1 MSTSKSDAISMLKYF
16 YSINLEELCDRIRS
30 ELNPSSPLDE
40 KIDLIFYYIYNATA
54 NYTEFIAGTNKIST
68 KRSPL
73 NEPENIDH
81 KPFFGEATSP
91 KYLAGLSQLLYVS
104 LKNNCIIHSY
114 LSALHQTSDPVEIR
128 AKNERLLCNGYYATA
143 KSTLN
148 NIPSPKG
155 ATNSAVYYSYLTRA
169 RKDCSLYSN
178 AILKTINP
186 NIMKPSAIFAAPNY
200 LASVCNFLLCKNEV
214 AAFNRALKKTDNIS
228 VTKNNRALIQRY
240 NKLYEVYKE
249 AFIPASSETE
259 LPERK
264 NASSKITLSDDRDKF
279 LYSLELNAMYGF
291 DVIQDIYAFLSEVK
305 AMPLSTI
312 QGTTI
317 KSARDLDGKVLLSI
331 LNQVCNLPLYYNKF
345 IFFKYALTAVIDNH
359 SFDSAYLNQNAKAA
373 MRVIEQITSFSDA
386 VSRAYILMK
395 QYFLILSHVTIPLLY
410 TLCDTIL
417 PSILTSDSSETISD
431 KTKIEY
437 CNLIGDYIASN
448 NKVFTAS
455 FSDLDSINVSELGTT
470 FAHPNTTELVM
481 HKALN
486 RKINTIKKHIDAFPL
501 ILSTNTN
508 QEITYIIRS
517 YCTQEALLQYRF
529 PFFNLSKDDYYIPIQ
544 ALIESTIPPLRL
556 GNYTRLSDNLPLESL
571 NIEHLGTLQ
580 KYVSS
585 LRIDQ

>member
-1 MSTSKSDAISMLKYF
+1 MSASKSDAVSMLKYF
-16 YSINLEELCDRIRS
+16 YSINLDELFDKIRT

-40 KIDLIFYYIYNATA
+40 KIDTVFNYIYDATA
-54 NYTEFIAGTNKIST
+54 NYTEYIAGTNEVSAT
-68 KRSPL
+68 S
-73 NEPENIDH
+73 
-81 KPFFGEATSP
+81 FFGEARSS
-91 KYLAGLSQLLYVS
+91 KYLTGLSQLLYVS

-114 LSALHQTSDPVEIR
+114 LSALHQTSEPVEIR
-128 AKNERLLCNGYYATA
+128 AKNERLLCNGYYATT

-148 NIPSPKG
+148 SSPSLKG
-155 ATNSAVYYSYLTRA
+155 ATNSAVYYSYLTRV

-178 AILKTINP
+178 AILKTVNP
-186 NIMKPSAIFAAPNY
+186 NIMKPSDIFAAPNY

-279 LYSLELNAMYGF
+279 LYSLELNAIYGF
-291 DVIQDIYAFLSEVK
+291 DVIQDIYTFLSEVK

-317 KSARDLDGKVLLSI
+317 QSARDLDGKVLLSI

-345 IFFKYALTAVIDNH
+345 IFFKYALTAVINNH
-359 SFDSAYLNQNAKAA
+359 SFNSAYLNQIAKEA
-373 MRVIEQITSFSDA
+373 MRVTDQITSFSDA

-437 CNLIGDYIASN
+437 CNLLGDYIESN
-448 NKVFTAS
+448 SRFFTTS
-455 FSDLDSINVSELGTT
+455 FSDFDKPTISELTYIFYQSGTT
-470 FAHPNTTELVM
+470 QFAM
-481 HKALN
+481 HKA
-486 RKINTIKKHIDAFPL
+486 INERIDTLKKHVDTFPL

-508 QEITYIIRS
+508 QEVAYIIRS
-517 YCTQEALLQYRF
+517 YCTQESLFQYRF

-556 GNYTRLSDNLPLESL
+556 GNNSRLSDSLPLESL
-571 NIEHLGTLQ
+571 NTEHLGTLQ

>member
-40 KIDLIFYYIYNATA
+40 KIDTVFNYIYDATA
-54 NYTEFIAGTNKIST
+54 NYTEYIAGTNEVSAT
-68 KRSPL
+68 S
-73 NEPENIDH
+73 
-81 KPFFGEATSP
+81 FFGEARSS
-91 KYLAGLSQLLYVS
+91 KYLTGLSQLLYVS

-114 LSALHQTSDPVEIR
+114 LSALHQTSEPVEIR
-128 AKNERLLCNGYYATA
+128 AKNERLLCNGYYATT

-148 NIPSPKG
+148 SSPSLKG
-155 ATNSAVYYSYLTRA
+155 ATNSAVYYSYLTRV

-186 NIMKPSAIFAAPNY
+186 NIMKPSAIFTAPNY
-200 LASVCNFLLCKNEV
+200 LAGVCNFLLCKNEV
-214 AAFNRALKKTDNIS
+214 ASFNRALKKTDNVS

-240 NKLYEVYKE
+240 NKLYDVYKE

-279 LYSLELNAMYGF
+279 LHSLELNAMYGF
-291 DVIQDIYAFLSEVK
+291 DVIQDIYTFLSEVK

-317 KSARDLDGKVLLSI
+317 QSARDLDGKVLLSI

-345 IFFKYALTAVIDNH
+345 IFFKYALTAVINNH
-359 SFDSAYLNQNAKAA
+359 SFNSAYLNQIAKEA
-373 MRVIEQITSFSDA
+373 MRVTDQITSFSDS

-417 PSILTSDSSETISD
+417 PSIFTSDSSETISD
-431 KTKIEY
+431 KAKIEY
-437 CNLIGDYIASN
+437 CNLIGNYIASN

-455 FSDLDSINVSELGTT
+455 FSDLDKPTISELTYIFYQSGTT
-470 FAHPNTTELVM
+470 QFAM
-481 HKALN
+481 HKA
-486 RKINTIKKHIDAFPL
+486 INERIDTLKKPIDTFPL

-508 QEITYIIRS
+508 QEVAYIIRS
-517 YCTQEALLQYRF
+517 YCTQESLFQYRF

-556 GNYTRLSDNLPLESL
+556 GNNSRLSDSLALEDL

-585 LRIDQ
+585 LRIDW